1 MLTRSALPFV
11 LLPCLLASH
20 GCNDGEAQPQGDSTP
35 SATNSGGTLNTGSD
49 ESSTTSYVVA
59 TSTTST
65 GTSSDESTTPDDT
78 TADTTAASSATTEMT
93 TGPSPVCG
101 NGIVEPDEECDDGDL
116 IPDNGCSDTCA
127 ADIRAFVSSATY
139 SADQLMS
146 LVLADALCFNR
157 ADDAE
162 LPEPLRFKAFLS
174 DSQTDAR
181 DRFSGRGRIVL
192 VNGIVFADSWEALL
206 KGELHG
212 PLEVTEKS
220 ETYHGPVWTGRGP
233 DGTAVPD
240 STHCADWSTNSV
252 FETAYYGYSDEVS
265 AEWLL
270 ADQLDNPAECPAPL
284 AIYCFE
290 TS

>member
-1 MLTRSALPFV
+1 MLMRSSLQLVV
-11 LLPCLLASH
+11 LACLVASH
-20 GCNDGEAQPQGDSTP
+20 GCSGGEAQPQDDSTSTAP
-35 SATNSGGTLNTGSD
+35 NSGGPHDTGSD
-49 ESSTTSYVVA
+49 ESSTTNHTTE
-59 TSTTST
+59 TSTSA
-65 GTSSDESTTPDDT
+65 GASPDESTTPDDT
-78 TADTTAASSATTEMT
+78 VDTTTASSATTEMT
-93 TGPSPVCG
+93 TEASPVCG

-116 IPDNGCSDTCA
+116 VPDNGCSDTCA
-127 ADIRAFVSSATY
+127 ADIRAFVSSITY
-139 SADQLMS
+139 QAGDLMS

-181 DRFSGRGRIVL
+181 DRFFGRGRIVL
-192 VNGIVFADSWEALL
+192 INGIVFADSWEALL

-220 ETYHGPVWTGRGP
+220 ETYHGKVWTGTSQ

-240 STHCADWSTNSV
+240 STHCADWSSDSIV
-252 FETAYYGYSDEVS
+252 DAAYYGYSDEVS

-270 ADQLDNPAECPAPL
+270 ADQLDNPAACPAPL

>member
-1 MLTRSALPFV
+1 MRSPHSAL
-11 LLPCLLASH
+11 LLALLST
-20 GCNDGEAQPQGDSTP
+20 GCLSARIDAYCDGIGPCNDENVAGTTAASTSTDDSTQ
-35 SATNSGGTLNTGSD
+35 SSGTDASG
-49 ESSTTSYVVA
+49 
-59 TSTTST
+59 TTST
-65 GTSSDESTTPDDT
+65 SADTSPDESTTSD
-78 TADTTAASSATTEMT
+78 DTTAASSATTEMT
-93 TGPSPVCG
+93 TGPSQACG
-101 NGIVEPDEECDDGDL
+101 NGIVDSDEECDDGDL
-116 IPDNGCSDTCA
+116 IPDNGCSDTCT
-127 ADIRAFVSSATY
+127 ADIRAFVSSITY
-139 SADQLMS
+139 QAGDLMS

-174 DSQTDAR
+174 NSQTDAR
-181 DRFSGRGRIVL
+181 DRFKGRGRIVL

-220 ETYHGPVWTGRGP
+220 ETYHGKVWTGTGP
-233 DGTAVPD
+233 EGAAVPD
-240 STHCADWSTNSV
+240 STHCADWSSDSPV
-252 FETAYYGYSDEVS
+252 DAAYYGYSDEVS

-270 ADQLDNPAECPAPL
+270 ADQLDHPAACPAPL

>member
-1 MLTRSALPFV
+1 MLTRSTLPFV
-11 LLPCLLASH
+11 LLPCLLASV
-20 GCNDGEAQPQGDSTP
+20 GCSDGEAQPQGDSTP
-35 SATNSGGTLNTGSD
+35 TAPNSGGTHDTGSD
-49 ESSTTSYVVA
+49 ESSTTSA
-59 TSTTST
+59 AGETSTTST
-65 GTSSDESTTPDDT
+65 DTSFDESTTPDDS
-78 TADTTAASSATTEMT
+78 TAETGADSSATTEMT

-127 ADIRAFVSSATY
+127 ADIRAFVSSVTY
-139 SADQLMS
+139 QAGDLMS

-157 ADDAE
+157 ADDAK

-181 DRFSGRGRIVL
+181 DRFKGRGRIVF
-192 VNGIVFADSWEALL
+192 VNGIVFADSWDALL
-206 KGELHG
+206 AGELLG
-212 PLEVTEKS
+212 PMEVTEKS
-220 ETYHGPVWTGRGP
+220 ETYHGPVWTGTGP

-240 STHCADWSTNSV
+240 STHCADWSSDSPV
-252 FETAYYGYSDEVS
+252 DAAYYGYSDEVS

-270 ADQLDNPAECPAPL
+270 ADQLDNPAACFAPL